1 MAIQIFRNPDGADSA
16 APPKLA
22 ETYTAGED
30 IAGNDAVY
38 IDESTGKVF
47 KADAGPSTPVNQSEA
62 FGIAQADALAEADVV
77 VTFLGLQDGFSGLTI
92 GKFLFLS
99 ESPGLLT
106 DTAPILD
113 DSVVVR
119 IGRADKTDR
128 IMVKPEIIAVLD
140 TD

>member
-1 MAIQIFRNPDGADSA
+1 MAIQIFRNPAGAISA

-22 ETYTAGED
+22 EVYIAGED

-38 IDESTGKVF
+38 IDETTGKVF

-62 FGIAQADALAEADVV
+62 FGIAQAAALSGANVT

-106 DTAPILD
+106 DTAPTAAG
-113 DSVVVR
+113 SVLVR
-119 IGRADKTDR
+119 VGRADKATR
-128 IMVKPEIIAVLD
+128 LMVSPEILVVRS
-140 TD
+140 